1 MQLATKESSFS
12 AISGNLARRRGRNL
26 VALIALALLL
36 NLPATA
42 KDKEIRISVP
52 KRSHPTPVQKYNQDG
67 VKALQKQNVDA
78 ARKQFYK
85 AYLLDPNDPFT
96 LNNLGYIAELAGD
109 VDLAQRYY
117 DLAAA
122 NSSEAVI
129 DRSSSKEA
137 EGKLVSEVAGHAEG
151 GLLQVNR
158 MNVRAIGLLQQD
170 RGIEAEAV
178 LQKALALDPANPF
191 TLNNLGYA
199 REEQGE
205 LESALQFYNKSAAT
219 HSEEKIIVAVK
230 AHKDW
235 RGRKISE
242 VAEANAEKLRQLLN
256 GDQTITAKV
265 GRLNLRGVSALN
277 RNDRKS
283 ARSFFEQA
291 SKLNPDDAFSLNNM
305 GYVAELDGDRETA
318 NYYYEKAQ
326 QADRSRV
333 KVGVASRKEAEGVPL
348 QNVADN
354 NETMVDAKI
363 QQQLNAKRQ
372 TKQPAMLLRRDG
384 SPTPTNRLPADQPQT
399 GQPKS
404 DQPQINDNQTPS
416 AEQPK
421 ENPPA
426 DQPKPPAP

>member
-1 MQLATKESSFS
+1 MQLASKESSFS
-12 AISGNLARRRGRNL
+12 VTSGNLAGRSGRNF

-42 KDKEIRISVP
+42 KDKEIRISLP

-96 LNNLGYIAELAGD
+96 LNNLGYMAELDGD
-109 VDLAQRYY
+109 VDRAQRYY
-117 DLAAA
+117 DLATA
-122 NSSEAVI
+122 NTSQAVI
-129 DRSSSKEA
+129 DRSSSKEV
-137 EGKLVSEVAGHAEG
+137 EGKVVSEVAGHAAG
-151 GLLQVNR
+151 GPLQVNR
-158 MNVRAIGLLQQD
+158 MNVRAISLLQQD

-178 LQKALALDPANPF
+178 LQKALELDPANPF

-205 LESALQFYNKSAAT
+205 IESALQFYNKSAAT
-219 HSEEKIIVAVK
+219 HSEEKVIVAVK

-242 VAEANAEKLRQLLN
+242 VAEDNAAKLRQWLN
-256 GDQTITAKV
+256 GDETITAKV
-265 GRLNLRGVSALN
+265 ARLNLRGVSALN
-277 RNDRKS
+277 RNDRKG
-283 ARSFFEQA
+283 ARTFFEQA

-318 NYYYEKAQ
+318 NYYYGKAQ
-326 QADRSRV
+326 QADRSKV
-333 KVGVASRKEAEGVPL
+333 KVGVASRKEAEGEPL

-372 TKQPAMLLRRDG
+372 TKQPPTLLRRNG
-384 SPTPTNRLPADQPQT
+384 IQPRLTNQLPSEPQAD
-399 GQPKS
+399 QPKS
-404 DQPQINDNQTPS
+404 DQPQMNDNQTPS
-416 AEQPK
+416 AEQPR